1 MDKLSER
8 LWIMRVSLPDLEDS
22 ELATLDE
29 AIKQIE
35 RYEGAPVAELYHV
48 RHERNQYY
56 GELYAEDLPDGWEPA
71 YTAIPDG
78 QRVRILLDTEGG

>member
-8 LWIMRVSLPDLEDS
+8 LWIMRVSLPDLEES

-35 RYEGAPVAELYHV
+35 RYEDAPVVELT
-48 RHERNQYY
+48 ECNQIQGATDYDW
-56 GELYAEDLPDGWEPA
+56 GDMQA
-71 YTAIPDG
+71 AIAPMKPG
-78 QRVRILLDTEGG
+78 QRVRILLDTEGA